1 MKKIFVKLLAVL
13 LIAILALPL
22 LTSCFLEGE
31 QGEAGPAGEAGKDGA
46 AGKSAYELAVE
57 KGFNGTLEEWVAS
70 LAGANGAVGAAG
82 VAGKDGKDGEDG
94 ADGRIG
100 FVVTDEAELLT
111 ALTINNAYVV
121 LANDITSD
129 KTFNVPAGVNAVLNL
144 NGKTLSSSVDPYTIA
159 VKQNGTLTLIGNGVV
174 TNTSNYSTTID
185 NYGTLIIGEEGVEA
199 APTVTMGAKLN
210 TNHSAVKCEELSV
223 LIIYNGTFEGQ
234 DRSIQTFGNTII
246 CGGTFKKS
254 VEAWEW
260 VDGETVYESSLTVLG
275 GNFQAEVIVDTNNTD
290 DFPATAELAIYGG
303 TFAADPTTY
312 VADGYT
318 AEALPENAGYKVVAA
333 APAA

>member
-70 LAGANGAVGAAG
+70 LAGANGAVGATG
-82 VAGKDGKDGEDG
+82 VAGKDGEDGEDG

-100 FVVTDEAELLT
+100 FVVSDAEELQA
-111 ALTINNAYVV
+111 ALCVNNAYVV
-121 LANDITSD
+121 LARDITLSGNSF
-129 KTFNVPAGVNAVLNL
+129 KAFANVVLNL
-144 NGKTLSSSVDPYTIA
+144 NGKTLSSDFGLYTIDVQKNA
-159 VKQNGTLTLIGNGVV
+159 TLTLIGEGTV
-174 TNTSNYSTTID
+174 TNTNNYSSTIR

-199 APTVTMGAKLN
+199 APVVTMTAKLN
-210 TNHSAVKCEELSV
+210 ANHSAVKCEELSV
-223 LIIYNGTFEGQ
+223 MIIYNGTFEGQ
-234 DRSIQTFGNTII
+234 DRSVQSWGTTVI
-246 CGGTFKKS
+246 CGGTFTKS

-260 VDGETVYESSLTVLG
+260 KEGETVYESSLTILG
-275 GNFQAEVIVDTNNTD
+275 GTFLDAIDGEGID
-290 DFPATAELAIYGG
+290 PAGADCKATVSIYGG

-318 AEALPENAGYKVVAA
+318 AQALPENAGYKVVVAT
-333 APAA
+333 PAA

>member
-1 MKKIFVKLLAVL
+1 M
-13 LIAILALPL
+13 
-22 LTSCFLEGE
+22 
-31 QGEAGPAGEAGKDGA
+31 
-46 AGKSAYELAVE
+46 
-57 KGFNGTLEEWVAS
+57 
-70 LAGANGAVGAAG
+70 
-82 VAGKDGKDGEDG
+82 
-94 ADGRIG
+94 
-100 FVVTDEAELLT
+100 
-111 ALTINNAYVV
+111 
-121 LANDITSD
+121 
-129 KTFNVPAGVNAVLNL
+129 LNL

-159 VKQNGTLTLIGNGVV
+159 VKKNGTLTLIGNGVV
-174 TNTSNYSTTID
+174 TNTSDYSTTID

-210 TNHSAVKCEELSV
+210 ARHSAVKCEELSV

-234 DRSIQTFGNTII
+234 DRSVQSWGTTVI
-246 CGGTFKKS
+246 CGGTFTND

-260 VDGETVYESSLTVLG
+260 KDGETVYESSLTILG
-275 GNFQAEVIVDTNNTD
+275 GTFMDVIDGEGVDPD
-290 DFPATAELAIYGG
+290 DADCKATVSIYGG

>member
-70 LAGANGAVGAAG
+70 LAGANGAVGATG
-82 VAGKDGKDGEDG
+82 VAGKDGKNGEDG

-100 FVVTDEAELLT
+100 FVVSDAEELQA
-111 ALTINNAYVV
+111 ALSVNNAYVV
-121 LANDITSD
+121 LARDITLSGD
-129 KTFNVPAGVNAVLNL
+129 SFKVSANVVLNL
-144 NGKTLSSSVDPYTIA
+144 NGKTLSSDFGLYTIDVQKNA
-159 VKQNGTLTLIGNGVV
+159 TLTLIGNGVV
-174 TNTSNYSTTID
+174 TNTSNYSTTIC
-185 NYGTLIIGEEGVEA
+185 NFGTLIIGEEGVEA
-199 APTVTMGAKLN
+199 APTVTMSAKLN
-210 TNHSAVKCEELSV
+210 AAHSAVKCEEYAV
-223 LIIYNGTFEGQ
+223 TIIYNGTFEGQ
-234 DRSIQTFGNTII
+234 DRTVQSFGNTVI
-246 CGGTFKKS
+246 CGGTFKKQ
-254 VEAWEW
+254 VQVWER
-260 VDGETVYESSLTVLG
+260 VTEGVRAESSMTILG
-275 GNFQAEVIVDTNNTD
+275 GTFEDIVLTRTNDTEMY
-290 DFPATAELAIYGG
+290 PEGAELTIYGG

>member
-1 MKKIFVKLLAVL
+1 MKKLFVKLLAVL
-13 LIAILALPL
+13 LVAILALPL
-22 LTSCFLEGE
+22 LTSCLG

-57 KGFNGTLEEWVAS
+57 AGFTGTLEEWVAS
-70 LAGANGAVGAAG
+70 LAGKNGAVGASG
-82 VAGKDGKDGEDG
+82 VAGKDGKNGEDG
-94 ADGRIG
+94 KDARIG
-100 FVVTDEAELLT
+100 FIVTDEAELLA

-121 LANDITSD
+121 LADNMTLDGDSFKVAADVT
-129 KTFNVPAGVNAVLNL
+129 LNL
-144 NGKTLSSSVDPYTIA
+144 NGKTVSSNYRWYTID
-159 VKQNGTLTLIGNGVV
+159 VQQNAKLTLIGEGTV
-174 TNTSNYSTTID
+174 TNTHSTSSTIR
-185 NYGTLIIGEEGVEA
+185 NYGTLVIGEEGVEA
-199 APTVTMGAKLN
+199 APTVIMGDKTN
-210 TNHSAVKCEELSV
+210 DNHSAVKCEELST

-234 DRSIQTFGNTII
+234 DRSVQSWGTTVI

-260 VDGETVYESSLTVLG
+260 KDGETVYESSLTILG
-275 GNFQAEVIVDTNNTD
+275 GTFMDVIDGEGVDPD
-290 DFPATAELAIYGG
+290 DADCKATVSIYGG

-318 AEALPENAGYKVVAA
+318 AEALPENAGFKVVEA